1 MTLDGLIVKI
11 LSVDDSLFFRGE
23 EIAAQFKGS
32 PVIEVGKSRDADNN
46 EYVVIVMEK
55 IEGRTLLDDVN
66 LQGTLDEKELLKVI
80 IEDTHMK
87 DSELATKSTMNE
99 KEVREVRNKIWKKL
113 MTSLGM
119 KH

>member
-1 MTLDGLIVKI
+1 MHFTK
-11 LSVDDSLFFRGE
+11 
-23 EIAAQFKGS
+23 K
-32 PVIEVGKSRDADNN
+32 
-46 EYVVIVMEK
+46 EK
-55 IEGRTLLDDVN
+55 
-66 LQGTLDEKELLKVI
+66 KLLKVI